1 MHDPDIED
9 KIRIVELLDAVGVEY
24 LDVSLPGSGPR
35 AVEDTERIIRA
46 IADRKLRI
54 RPACAARTHLNDI
67 RPIVEI
73 SQRTGTAIEVMT
85 FIGSSPIRV
94 FAEDWDAARMLK
106 LSAEAI
112 DFCVQNNLPACYV
125 TEDTTRA
132 HPDMLASLFRNAMD
146 HGAYRLCLC
155 DTVGHATPEG
165 VRSLL
170 RFTSALVAAHGL
182 EDRIRLDWHG
192 HNDRGLAVV
201 NALVAL
207 QSGRIASTAPC
218 SASASAS
225 AMPPLTR
232 SRQPLPAR
240 RAARGSGSQQAG
252 GARFRR
258 VTGLPGTDSY
268 NYPVLGGDAFRT
280 ATGVHAAA
288 IIKAER
294 KGDDPWPTASIL
306 RSPPVSFGRQQ
317 EIEVGPMSGESNVQY
332 WLRRR
337 GITVPAVVKK
347 SSPTPRRKF
356 ACSPA
361 TRSWPWSRRLAR
373 PGARSGGRAAPD
385 RIVCLTPTASP
396 IPNKAMSD
404 PIPHGP
410 NQFNG
415 VKVFSATMAQDRDQ
429 LGEKVSAWIAE
440 HPQVQIVD
448 RVVTQS
454 SDEAFHRL
462 AITLFYWE
470 PPRA

>member
-1 MHDPDIED
+1 MSSSELSPEIIHDWNNHDPHTPAFARGFSLFDETLRDGIQSPSVHDPDIED

-94 FAEDWDAARMLK
+94 FAEDWDTARMLK

-132 HPDMLASLFRNAMD
+132 HPDMLTSLFKNAMD

-155 DTVGHATPEG
+155 DTVGHATPDG
-165 VRSLL
+165 VRALL
-170 RFTSALVAAHGL
+170 GFTSALVREHGMT
-182 EDRIRLDWHG
+182 DRIRLDWHG
-192 HNDRGLAVV
+192 HNDRGLAVI

-207 QSGRIASTAPC
+207 QSGADRVHGTLLGVGERVGNAATDQI
-218 SASASAS
+218 
-225 AMPPLTR
+225 LVNLFLLGV
-232 SRQPLPAR
+232 LP
-240 RAARGSGSQQAG
+240 
-252 GARFRR
+252 GARDLSKLVELAGVVSRACQ
-258 VTGLPGTDSY
+258 VPIPY
-268 NYPVLGGDAFRT
+268 NYPVLGSDAFRT

-294 KGDDPWPTASIL
+294 KGDAFLADRIYSSVPAGL
-306 RSPPVSFGRQQ
+306 FGRQQ
-317 EIEVGPMSGESNVQY
+317 EIEIGPMSGESNVHY

-337 GITVPAVVKK
+337 GVSVDGAVVKK
-347 SSPTPRRKF
+347 ILAYAKTQV
-356 ACSPA
+356 
-361 TRSWPWSRRLAR
+361 RL
-373 PGARSGGRAAPD
+373 
-385 RIVCLTPTASP
+385 LTT
-396 IPNKAMSD
+396 D
-404 PIPHGP
+404 E
-410 NQFNG
+410 
-415 VKVFSATMAQDRDQ
+415 VMA
-429 LGEKVSAWIAE
+429 LVSAG
-440 HPQVQIVD
+440 
-448 RVVTQS
+448 
-454 SDEAFHRL
+454 
-462 AITLFYWE
+462 
-470 PPRA
+470 